1 LLYFLLK
8 RGKMPAMSEPKSDQ
22 MPADLDDDQLP
33 SILDNNV
40 TMANVAARAAHS
52 LTLPEKRI
60 VMGGVSFLD
69 SRKGRNAYTD
79 AKARTF
85 RITAQDYQ
93 EIAQL
98 NNPKDAYKELARA
111 AHRLVR
117 RQMKHER
124 YTSRGIKLVEI
135 NWLEEAVYHRGEGWI
150 EICFTSKALPYLTE
164 IKQRFTKYKLEQ
176 TAGLRSVYSWR
187 LLEYLT
193 SWGKERG
200 ARTIDLKKFREMM
213 EIPDSY
219 KYKDIRVRVVEPA
232 VSELSAKDGWEIQW
246 QGIKKGRSYTAIT
259 FLWERSAQQDLFKQ
273 G

>member
-1 LLYFLLK
+1 
-8 RGKMPAMSEPKSDQ
+8 MPAMTEPKSDLN
-22 MPADLDDDQLP
+22 PAALDDPDTDLLP

-60 VMGGVSFLD
+60 VMGGISFLD
-69 SRKGRNAYTD
+69 SRKGRNAYRDT
-79 AKARTF
+79 KARTF

-98 NNPKDAYKELARA
+98 SNPKDAYKEIARA

-135 NWLEEAVYHRGEGWI
+135 NWLEEAVYHQGEGWI

-193 SWGKERG
+193 SWGKEKG
-200 ARTIDLKKFREMM
+200 ARTIDLMKFREMM
-213 EIPDSY
+213 EIPESY
-219 KYKDIRVRVVEPA
+219 KWSNIKQKVLDVA
-232 VSELSAKDGWEIQW
+232 VTELMAKDGWEIQW